1 MRIAFLNLYSGTNER
16 GAESFAHTLGLLL
29 IGKGYHVD
37 FYTGR
42 QAGVE
47 VVQPEH
53 NVRNPLKRLFL
64 DPASLSVLVFT
75 WKILPQLWR
84 RKYTWIVPMNGFW
97 QLLICK
103 VVSFFRG
110 SKILITG
117 HSGPGWD
124 ERWNLYLKP
133 DIFVA
138 TTEPTARW
146 AKRTCPWTKVVTVPY
161 GIDVDTFAKA
171 KPVEVNLERPIILCI
186 AAAVEY
192 KRVDLAIKAVA
203 KLKKSSLLHL
213 GTGPLLPQLKELGE
227 KLLGKRFLNMAVSY
241 GEMPGYYAACDLVT
255 LPTSPQENS
264 PISFQEALVAR
275 KVTVTTDA
283 PRSRWILGKG
293 GIFVDPTDI
302 GAYAKALRQGLDFKD
317 KKAIASQAQ
326 KYSWE
331 RIIKEYEK
339 LFSAGLRQG

>member
-1 MRIAFLNLYSGTNER
+1 MRIAFINLYSGTNER
-16 GAESFAHTLGLLL
+16 GAESFAHKLGLLL
-29 IGKGYHVD
+29 IGRGHQVD
-37 FYTGR
+37 FYTGK
-42 QAGVE
+42 QAE
-47 VVQPEH
+47 AEIVQPEH
-53 NVRNPLKRLFL
+53 NVKNPLKRLFL
-64 DPASLSVLVFT
+64 DPASLSVLFFT
-75 WKILPQLWR
+75 WKILPRLWR
-84 RKYTWIVPMNGFW
+84 KKYTWIIPMNGFW
-97 QLLICK
+97 QVLLCK
-103 VVSFFRG
+103 LIFK
-110 SKILITG
+110 SKKLITG

-133 DIFVA
+133 DVFVA

-146 AKRTCPWTKVVTVPY
+146 AKRACPWTRVVTVPY
-161 GIDVDTFAKA
+161 GIDTDTFAKA
-171 KPVEVNLERPIILCI
+171 KPAEVNLERPIILCI

-203 KLKKSSLLHL
+203 KLKRGSLLHL
-213 GTGPLLPQLKELGE
+213 GTGPLLPRLKELGE
-227 KLLGKRFLNMAVSY
+227 KLLGERFLNMAVSY

-264 PISFQEALVAR
+264 PISFQEALVAG

-283 PRSRWILGKG
+283 PRSRWILGDA

-302 GAYAKALRQGLDFKD
+302 KAYAKALQQGLNFKN
-317 KKAIASQAQ
+317 KKAITSQAA

-339 LFSAGLRQG
+339 LFSAGPRQG